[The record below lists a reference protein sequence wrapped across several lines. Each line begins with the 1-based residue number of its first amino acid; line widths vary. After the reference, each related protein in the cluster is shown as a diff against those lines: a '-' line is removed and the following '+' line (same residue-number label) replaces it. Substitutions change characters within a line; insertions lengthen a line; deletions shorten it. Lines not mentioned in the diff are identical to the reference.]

1 MSHGECS
8 AEATACLVAI
18 TNSITDTMSK
28 LEAIGS
34 MTEHAAGLTVMGS
47 NEIDE
52 KIAEAFYEDPTTP
65 AKAVV
70 RKLETE
76 EVFPTDENE
85 LFDFCEKKV
94 KKALAT
100 EKKKLRKNFRRVL
113 SNLQAIEKSRS
124 STTDGLVSKAT
135 ALLSPAT
142 QKVSELTELLTTG
155 SATVE
160 CSETP
165 QAKAA
170 KALFTAAFEGVSNV
184 YKQLAMCDAQLRA
197 ARERVLSAGQ
207 EVEES

>member
-85 LFDFCEKKV
+85 LFESAVGATQLLRARSDHQRLQHATPSSMLARR
-94 KKALAT
+94 ALWLSSNGLSFVIPVNPT
-100 EKKKLRKNFRRVL
+100 TCLRRKEGTRRVP
-113 SNLQAIEKSRS
+113 IE
-124 STTDGLVSKAT
+124 A
-135 ALLSPAT
+135 
-142 QKVSELTELLTTG
+142 
-155 SATVE
+155 
-160 CSETP
+160 
-165 QAKAA
+165 
-170 KALFTAAFEGVSNV
+170 FT
-184 YKQLAMCDAQLRA
+184 
-197 ARERVLSAGQ
+197 
-207 EVEES
+207 